1 MCILLFDLKFYYISE
16 HYMILNFFGSYNLKC
31 GRRIYTLKVKDLINI
46 SLLELECWK
55 TSYIY
60 LFN

>member
-16 HYMILNFFGSYNLKC
+16 HYIILNFFGSYNLKF
-31 GRRIYTLKVKDLINI
+31 GRHIYTLKVKNLINI
-46 SLLELECWK
+46 SLLELECWI

-60 LFN
+60 SLN